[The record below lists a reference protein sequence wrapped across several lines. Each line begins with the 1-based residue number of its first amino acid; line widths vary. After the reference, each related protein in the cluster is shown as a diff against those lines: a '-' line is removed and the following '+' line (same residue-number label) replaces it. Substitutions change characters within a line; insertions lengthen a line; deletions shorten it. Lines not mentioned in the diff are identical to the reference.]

1 MAADDAYYWAG
12 GHKVPLSASPDV
24 VVDLA
29 SAAVAP
35 LESTQ
40 VDALRAAGRTLS
52 GALLLVARTDAV
64 AALGEEGTSGPG
76 VHPVFRSADDSLVVV
91 LPEVRVE
98 ASDPVRLAELVRGL
112 TTAHIKEES
121 ADRLVLEPDSG
132 RGEDALALANTLSE
146 STDADL
152 VQARFLRVVPRPG
165 PR

>member
-1 MAADDAYYWAG
+1 VPGGDAYYWAG
-12 GHKVPLSASPDV
+12 GRKVPLHGSPDV

-35 LESTQ
+35 LAGTQ
-40 VDALRAAGRTLS
+40 VEALRAAGRTLS
-52 GALLLVARTDAV
+52 GALLLVARSDAV
-64 AALGEEGTSGPG
+64 AALGEQGASGPG

-98 ASDPVRLAELVRGL
+98 ASNAAKLAELVRSL

-132 RGEDALALANTLSE
+132 RGEDALALANALSE
-146 STDADL
+146 SADADL
-152 VQARFLRVVPRPG
+152 AQARFLRVVPRPG
-165 PR
+165 SR